1 MTGERVTRRLAAIL
15 AADVVGYSRLMGR
28 DENGTLARLKAHRTE
43 RLEPLLVRYRGR
55 LVKLTGDGALIEFPS
70 AVDALG
76 AAIAFQQAMTD
87 ANCDQPQEGRI
98 VFRVGLHLGDLI
110 VDNDDLY
117 GDGVNVAARLEAEA
131 PVGGIVISRNV
142 HDAVAGRLNATFDD
156 LGLLELKNI
165 ERPVQAFRV
174 DWNAADW
181 KVEAAANSTPSS
193 DTGAPDADVP
203 LALPDKS
210 SIAVLPFQN
219 MSGDPEQ
226 EYFVDGLVEDII
238 TALSR
243 FKSLFVIARNSSF
256 TYKGKAVDIKQVG
269 RELGVRYVLE
279 GSVRKVGS
287 RVRITGQLI
296 DGETGAHIWAERY
309 DGDSADVF
317 ELQDKVTLDVV
328 GAITPRLEQA
338 EIERSSRVPTENLRA
353 YDYYLR
359 GTAKFYQGSREAC
372 RESLQLFYHAI
383 DLDPKF
389 AAAYGMAVRCYAFIK
404 SNTWQVDGARED
416 AETERLARQAVM
428 LARDDATVL
437 AWAAWGLAMVV
448 RDLESAASL
457 TVKSL
462 ALNPNLA
469 IAWAAGAWVNVWLG
483 KAELAI
489 EQFPHAIR
497 LSPLNPNMVMINNG
511 TAHAYFMA
519 GRYEEALAVAAVPQ
533 EPPLISMIRIAAA
546 SAALAGRHEEARKFL
561 AQYMK
566 ADPTRRISN
575 LDAIMGP
582 YRRSEDID
590 HYKKGLRLAGLGE

>member
-1 MTGERVTRRLAAIL
+1 M
-15 AADVVGYSRLMGR
+15 MGR
-28 DENGTLARLKAHRTE
+28 DESGTLAALKALRRDVVDPPIAAHG
-43 RLEPLLVRYRGR
+43 GR
-55 LVKLTGDGALIEFPS
+55 IVKTTGDGLLLEFPS
-70 AVDALG
+70 VVDAVRCVVEVQTAM
-76 AAIAFQQAMTD
+76 AAKMADVPEDRRIAF
-87 ANCDQPQEGRI
+87 RI
-98 VFRVGLHLGDLI
+98 GVNIGDII
-110 VDNDDLY
+110 VDGDDIF

-142 HDAVAGRLNATFDD
+142 HDAVAGRLKATFDD
-156 LGLLELKNI
+156 LGALELKNI
-165 ERPVQAFRV
+165 ERPLQAFSV
-174 DWNAADW
+174 NWHAADW
-181 KVEAAANSTPSS
+181 TIKAAATSIPSLG
-193 DTGAPDADVP
+193 TMAQAVDAP

-226 EYFVDGLVEDII
+226 EYFVDELVEDII

-279 GSVRKVGS
+279 GSVRKAGS

-296 DGETGAHIWAERY
+296 DSETGAHIWAERY
-309 DGDSADVF
+309 DGNSADVF

-328 GAITPRLEQA
+328 AAITPRLEQA

-359 GTAKFYQGSREAC
+359 GTAKFYQGSREDC
-372 RESLQLFYHAI
+372 RKSLQLFYQAI
-383 DLDPKF
+383 DLDPNF
-389 AAAYGMAVRCYAFIK
+389 AAAYGMAVRCHAFIK
-404 SNTWQVDGARED
+404 SNTWQVDDAKED
-416 AETERLARQAVM
+416 AETERLARQAVV

-448 RDLESAASL
+448 RDLDSAASL
-457 TVKSL
+457 IAKAL

-469 IAWAAGAWVNVWLG
+469 MAWAASAWVNVWLG

-497 LSPLNPNMVMINNG
+497 LSPLNPNMVMIVNG

-519 GRYEEALAVAAVPQ
+519 GRYEDALAVAAVPQ
-533 EPPLISMIRIAAA
+533 EPPLIPLIRIAAA
-546 SAALAGRHEEARKFL
+546 SAALAGRHEDARKFL
-561 AQYMK
+561 AQYTK
-566 ADPTRRISN
+566 SDPTRRISN
-575 LDAIMGP
+575 LDSVMGP
-582 YRRSEDID
+582 YRRREDLD
-590 HYKKGLRLAGLGE
+590 HYKKGLRLAGLAE

>member
-1 MTGERVTRRLAAIL
+1 
-15 AADVVGYSRLMGR
+15 MGR

-43 RLEPLLVRYRGR
+43 RLEPVLASHGGR

-76 AAIAFQQAMTD
+76 AAIAFQQAMAD
-87 ANCDQPQEGRI
+87 ANRDQPEDARI

-110 VDNDDLY
+110 VDSDDLY

-142 HDAVAGRLNATFDD
+142 HDAVVGRLKATFDD
-156 LGLLELKNI
+156 LGALELKNI
-165 ERPVQAFRV
+165 ERPLQAFRV
-174 DWNAADW
+174 NWNAADW
-181 KVEAAANSTPSS
+181 TVKAASTALPPS
-193 DTGAPDADVP
+193 DTSAQGVNVP

-256 TYKGKAVDIKQVG
+256 TYKGKAVDIKQIG

-279 GSVRKVGS
+279 GSVRKAGS

-296 DGETGAHIWAERY
+296 DSETGAHIWAERY

-338 EIERSSRVPTENLRA
+338 EIERSSRVPTENLHA

-359 GTAKFYQGSREAC
+359 GTAKFYKGGREAC
-372 RESLQLFYHAI
+372 RESLELFYHAI
-383 DLDPKF
+383 ALDPNF
-389 AAAYGMAVRCYAFIK
+389 AAAYGMAVRCHAFIK
-404 SNTWQVDGARED
+404 SNTWQVDNARED
-416 AETERLARQAVM
+416 AETERLARQAVV

-437 AWAAWGLAMVV
+437 TWAAWGLAMVV

-457 TVKSL
+457 IARAL

-469 IAWAAGAWVNVWLG
+469 MAWAASAWVNVWLG

-489 EQFPHAIR
+489 EQFPRAIR
-497 LSPLNPNMVMINNG
+497 LSPLDPNMVMIANG
-511 TAHAYFMA
+511 TAHAFYMA

-533 EPPLISMIRIAAA
+533 EPPIIPLVRIAAA
-546 SAALAGRHEEARKFL
+546 SAALAGHHEDARKFL
-561 AQYMK
+561 AQYAKM
-566 ADPTRRISN
+566 DPTRHISN
-575 LDAIMGP
+575 LDAVMGP
-582 YRRSEDID
+582 YRRREDLD
-590 HYKKGLRLAGLGE
+590 RYKEGLRLAGLSE

>member
-1 MTGERVTRRLAAIL
+1 MTSERVVRRLAAVL

-28 DENGTLARLKAHRTE
+28 DENGTLTRLKVHRTE
-43 RLEPLLVRYRGR
+43 RLEPTLTQHGGR
-55 LVKLTGDGALIEFPS
+55 LVKLTGDGVLAEFPS
-70 AVDALG
+70 AVDALA
-76 AAIAFQQAMTD
+76 AAIEFQQAMIE
-87 ANCDQPQEGRI
+87 ANRDQPEDTRI
-98 VFRVGLHLGDLI
+98 VFRIGLHLGDLI
-110 VDNDDLY
+110 VEADDLY

-142 HDAVAGRLNATFDD
+142 HDAVAGRLKATFDD
-156 LGLLELKNI
+156 LGALELKNI
-165 ERPVQAFRV
+165 ERPLQVFSV
-174 DWNAADW
+174 NWHAADW
-181 KVEAAANSTPSS
+181 TIKAAETSVPSLG
-193 DTGAPDADVP
+193 TMAQAVDAP

-279 GSVRKVGS
+279 GSVRKAGS

-296 DGETGAHIWAERY
+296 DSETGAHIWAERY

-328 GAITPRLEQA
+328 AAITPRLEQA
-338 EIERSSRVPTENLRA
+338 EIDRSSRVPTANLRA

-359 GTAKFYQGSREAC
+359 GTAKFYQGSREDC
-372 RESLQLFYHAI
+372 RESLQLFYQAI
-383 DLDPKF
+383 DLDPNF
-389 AAAYGMAVRCYAFIK
+389 AAAYGMAVRCHAFIK
-404 SNTWQVDGARED
+404 SNTWQVDGAKED
-416 AETERLARQAVM
+416 AETERLARQAVV
-428 LARDDATVL
+428 LARDDASVL

-448 RDLESAASL
+448 RDLDSAASL
-457 TVKSL
+457 IAKAL

-469 IAWAAGAWVNVWLG
+469 IAWAASAWVNVWLG

-489 EQFPHAIR
+489 EQFPRAIR
-497 LSPLNPNMVMINNG
+497 LSPLNPNMVMIVNG

-519 GRYEEALAVAAVPQ
+519 GRYEDALAVAAVPQ
-533 EPPLISMIRIAAA
+533 EPPLIPLIRIAAA
-546 SAALAGRHEEARKFL
+546 SAALAGRHEDARKFL
-561 AQYMK
+561 AQYTK
-566 ADPTRRISN
+566 SDPTRRISN
-575 LDAIMGP
+575 LDSVMGP
-582 YRRSEDID
+582 YRRREDLD
-590 HYKKGLRLAGLGE
+590 HYKKGLRLAGLAE

>member
-1 MTGERVTRRLAAIL
+1 LTGERVARRLAALL

-43 RLEPLLVRYRGR
+43 RLEPVVARHGGR
-55 LVKLTGDGALIEFPS
+55 LVKLTGDGALVEFPS

-76 AAIAFQQAMTD
+76 AAIEFQQAMAD
-87 ANCDQPQEGRI
+87 ANRGQPEDACI
-98 VFRVGLHLGDLI
+98 VFRIGLHLGDLI
-110 VDNDDLY
+110 VERDDLY

-131 PVGGIVISRNV
+131 PAGGIVISGNV
-142 HDAVAGRLNATFDD
+142 HDAVAGRLKATFDD
-156 LGLLELKNI
+156 LGVLALKNI
-165 ERPVQAFRV
+165 ERPLQAFRV
-174 DWNAADW
+174 NWNAADW
-181 KVEAAANSTPSS
+181 MSRAAPTSMPSR
-193 DTGAPDADVP
+193 APAHAVDVP
-203 LALPDKS
+203 LALPDKP

-256 TYKGKAVDIKQVG
+256 TYKGKAVDIKRVG

-279 GSVRKVGS
+279 GGIRKAGS

-296 DGETGAHIWAERY
+296 DSETGAHIWAERY

-338 EIERSSRVPTENLRA
+338 EIERSSRVPTADLRA
-353 YDYYLR
+353 YDYHLR
-359 GTAKFYQGSREAC
+359 ATAKFYQGGREAC
-372 RESLQLFYHAI
+372 RESLQLFYRAI
-383 DLDPKF
+383 DLDPNF
-389 AAAYGMAVRCYAFIK
+389 AAAYGMAVRCQAFIK
-404 SNTWQVDGARED
+404 SNTWQIDSARED
-416 AETERLARQAVM
+416 AETERLARQAVV
-428 LARDDATVL
+428 LARDDANVL
-437 AWAAWGLAMVV
+437 TCAAWGLAMVV
-448 RDLESAASL
+448 RDLDAAASL
-457 TVKSL
+457 IAKAL

-469 IAWAAGAWVNVWLG
+469 MAWAASAWINVWLG

-489 EQFPHAIR
+489 EQFPQAIR
-497 LSPLNPNMVMINNG
+497 LSPLNPNMVMIVNG

-533 EPPLISMIRIAAA
+533 EPLLIPLIRVAAA
-546 SAALAGRHEEARKFL
+546 SAALAGHHEEARKFL
-561 AQYMK
+561 AQYTK
-566 ADPTRRISN
+566 SDPARRISN
-575 LDAIMGP
+575 LDAVMGP
-582 YRRSEDID
+582 YRRREDLD
-590 HYKKGLRLAGLGE
+590 HYEKGLRLAGLPE

>member
-1 MTGERVTRRLAAIL
+1 MAREQRRLAAIV

-28 DENGTLARLKAHRTE
+28 DESGTLARLREHRQQ
-43 RLEPLLVRYRGR
+43 RLEPTLARHGGR
-55 LVKLTGDGALIEFPS
+55 LVKLTGDGALAEFPS

-76 AAIAFQQAMTD
+76 AAIEFQQAMAE
-87 ANCDQPQEGRI
+87 ANRDQSEVTAI
-98 VFRVGLHLGDLI
+98 VFRIGLHLGDLI
-110 VDNDDLY
+110 VDGDDLY

-131 PVGGIVISRNV
+131 LPGGIVVSRTV
-142 HDAVAGRLNATFDD
+142 HEAVSGRLKATFED
-156 LGLLELKNI
+156 LGSLTLKNI
-165 ERPVQAFRV
+165 ERPMQAFGV
-174 DWNAADW
+174 KWEAADW
-181 KVEAAANSTPSS
+181 RGSAPMAPAPTTVAPRAA
-193 DTGAPDADVP
+193 DMP
-203 LALPDKS
+203 LSLPDKP

-243 FKSLFVIARNSSF
+243 FKSVFVIARNSSF

-279 GSVRKVGS
+279 GSVRKAGS

-296 DGETGAHIWAERY
+296 DSETGAHIWAERY

-359 GTAKFYQGSREAC
+359 GTAQFYKGGREDC
-372 RESLQLFYHAI
+372 RESLQLFNHAI
-383 DLDPKF
+383 ALDPNF
-389 AAAYGMAVRCYAFIK
+389 AAAYGMAVRCHAFIK
-404 SNTWQVDGARED
+404 SNSWQVDSARED
-416 AETERLARQAVM
+416 AETERLARQAVV

-448 RDLESAASL
+448 RDLDSAASL
-457 TVKSL
+457 IAKALT
-462 ALNPNLA
+462 LNPNLA
-469 IAWAAGAWVNVWLG
+469 MAWAASAWVNVWLG

-489 EQFPHAIR
+489 EQFPRAIR
-497 LSPLNPNMVMINNG
+497 LSPLNPNMVMIVNG
-511 TAHAYFMA
+511 TAHAFYMA
-519 GRYEEALAVAAVPQ
+519 GRYEDALAVAGVPQ
-533 EPPLISMIRIAAA
+533 EPPLIPLVRIAAA
-546 SAALAGRHEEARKFL
+546 SAALAGRHEDARKFL
-561 AQYMK
+561 AQYAK
-566 ADPTRRISN
+566 SDPTRRISN
-575 LDAIMGP
+575 LDAVMGP
-582 YRRSEDID
+582 YRRHEDLD
-590 HYKKGLRLAGLGE
+590 HYKKGLRLAGLPE